1 MSRATL
7 PKWWSRSR
15 ATDAR
20 RTHKRKRGAT
30 SLWEVP
36 RRPKFHRLG
45 CGCGPVRRYN
55 DGRRELFP
63 AKEHFPV
70 QKGKGTRPAGC
81 LKQRGYQGSAPTA
94 ELERVLSVPAN
105 GLPETRTDHRRV
117 GFQTAV
123 RFCQCGVAR
132 LLVAPSAHLATHTK
146 KAALDGG
153 SQVV

>member
-1 MSRATL
+1 MSRPTL
-7 PKWWSRSR
+7 PKWRSRSR
-15 ATDAR
+15 TMDAR

-55 DGRRELFP
+55 DARRQLFP

-70 QKGKGTRPAGC
+70 QNGKRHPPRRVP
-81 LKQRGYQGSAPTA
+81 KQRGYQGSAPTA

-105 GLPETRTDHRRV
+105 GLPEARTDLRRLPDR
-117 GFQTAV
+117 GAV
-123 RFCQCGVAR
+123 LPMRCGEVAR
-132 LLVAPSAHLATHTK
+132 CTK
-146 KAALDGG
+146 RTLGDADKKGCP
-153 SQVV
+153 

>member
-1 MSRATL
+1 MSRPTL
-7 PKWWSRSR
+7 PKWLSRSR

-20 RTHKRKRGAT
+20 GTHKRKRGAT

-63 AKEHFPV
+63 AKAHFPV
-70 QKGKGTRPAGC
+70 QKGKDTRPAGC

-94 ELERVLSVPAN
+94 ELERVLSVPPN
-105 GLPETRTDHRRV
+105 GLPETRTGHRRV
-117 GFQTAV
+117 PDRGAV
-123 RFCQCGVAR
+123 LSMRCGEAAR
-132 LLVAPSAHLATHTK
+132 CTK
-146 KAALDGG
+146 RTLGDA
-153 SQVV
+153 